1 MEVSVDEVKECLSNL
16 DTSKACGPDGIPA
29 RQLKNAVNK
38 KLPASARFSNLSLSR
53 GKIAYEWKTA
63 DITPIH
69 KKYSKEPAEN
79 YQPILLLNTV
89 SKVLERCV
97 GSRFYD
103 HVKHSF
109 TLLRHGFLRNRSCIT
124 QLLSVLHAIR
134 QALDKNIQ
142 TDGIYLDLRKHSTQS
157 IISFSWLS

>member
-29 RQLKNAVNK
+29 RQLKKCCEQKASA
-38 KLPASARFSNLSLSR
+38 ASARFSNLSLSR

-69 KKYSKEPAEN
+69 KKYSKEPAEK
-79 YQPILLLNTV
+79 PILLLNTV

-124 QLLSVLHAIR
+124 QLLSVLHAIG

>member
-1 MEVSVDEVKECLSNL
+1 MASRRVNW
-16 DTSKACGPDGIPA
+16 
-29 RQLKNAVNK
+29 KNAVNK

-53 GKIAYEWKTA
+53 GKIAHEWKTA

-79 YQPILLLNTV
+79 YQPILLLNIV

-124 QLLSVLHAIR
+124 QLLSVLHAIG